1 LFLVYYVCLNDKLL
15 RLHLTRIYH
24 VVNIVND
31 VCSFQ
36 SFLHYFASVFLAPV
50 KVMPMSGK
58 CLHKK
63 ISIQE
68 KRFSYLVY
76 KKYRN

>member
-1 LFLVYYVCLNDKLL
+1 LAYYVCLNDRSL
-15 RLHLTRIYH
+15 RRLLTRIHH

-36 SFLHYFASVFLAPV
+36 YALHYFATIFLTPV

-58 CLHKK
+58 CLHKR
-63 ISIQE
+63 ISIHE
-68 KRFSYLVY
+68 KRFC
-76 KKYRN
+76 